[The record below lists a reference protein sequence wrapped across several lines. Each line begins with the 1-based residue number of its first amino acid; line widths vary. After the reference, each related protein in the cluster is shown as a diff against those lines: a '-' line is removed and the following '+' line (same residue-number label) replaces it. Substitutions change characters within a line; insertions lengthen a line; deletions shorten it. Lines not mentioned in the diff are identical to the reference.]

1 MTLAAGAQTRGVDE
15 LVAELTR
22 EEKVLLLEGVDSWR
36 TNAVE
41 RLGIRS
47 LFLTDGPHGVRRVA
61 ESSGA
66 FSLTRS
72 APSSA
77 FPTSATVAN
86 TWDPE
91 LAYRMGGAIGRECRA
106 LGVDVL
112 LAPGVN
118 IKRNP
123 LCGRNFEYYSEDP
136 VVSGVF
142 GTAFV
147 NGVQGEGVGTSVK
160 HLAANSN
167 EDFRFVGD
175 SLVDERALREIYL
188 RAFEWVVREA
198 SPYTVMCAYNAL
210 NGTFCS
216 DNRELLTGILRDEW
230 GFDGVVMSD
239 WGATHDRIASLTAG
253 CDLDMPGEVAHNRAQ
268 LLRGCHDG
276 AIASEVLDEAVRR
289 VLRLVAKCSAGT
301 STAHDQRDP
310 AALAT
315 EIATAGAVLLAND
328 GTLPLGQ
335 ASGRLVVVGEMFER
349 MRFQGAGSSLISPP
363 QVVSPKAAF
372 DGRGIVYTY
381 ARGYRSLQPV
391 RDPELEDAAVGA
403 ARSGDTVLFFGGLTD
418 LEESEGFDRTHM
430 RLGENQTALLERLL
444 ATRAKVV
451 LVLYAGAPVELP
463 FLGDLAAVLD
473 MYLPGMN
480 GGDATAALLFG
491 ERNPSGKLT
500 ESWPVTAA
508 DASSHAD
515 FDRGRT
521 ARYYESVYVGY
532 RFYDAAGTP
541 LLFPFGHGLSYTR
554 FEYETVDV
562 QVVGGRV
569 QVGATIAN
577 TGDREGA
584 EVVQVYVQNNA
595 GAVFKPDKELRAFT
609 KVTLDPGE
617 RRTATLSF
625 DLADLAYWDVA
636 AHDWVLENG
645 AYEVLLAASASDI
658 RLRAPLVVD
667 QGRPSRSPYSPEVD
681 EAYAA
686 PPASIPDEFPALLG
700 REAAGQ
706 EENGRLELESRL
718 GDASRSPLG
727 ALFLAAVTAAVR
739 RDLRKAER
747 LPDSLERDARVKNT
761 HFLVRMMPNMSL
773 RSMVMASSGAFP
785 YRVAAGLVDLAA
797 WHPLRALRRL
807 LVAEK
812 DATRGHA

>member
-1 MTLAAGAQTRGVDE
+1 MALAAGAQTRGIDD

-22 EEKVLLLEGVDSWR
+22 EEKVLLLEGVDAWR

-47 LFLTDGPHGVRRVA
+47 LFLTDGPHGVRRVT

-66 FSLTRS
+66 FGLTDS

-91 LAYRMGGAIGRECRA
+91 LVRRMGAAVARECRA

-136 VVSGVF
+136 LVSGVL

-147 NGVQGEGVGTSVK
+147 QGVQGEGVGTSVK
-160 HLAANSN
+160 HFAANSN

-188 RAFEWVVREA
+188 RAFERVVREA

-230 GFDGVVMSD
+230 GFDGVVVSD
-239 WGATHDRIASLTAG
+239 WGAMHDRMASITAG
-253 CDLDMPGEVAHNRAQ
+253 CELDMPGQVAHNRAQ
-268 LLRGCHDG
+268 LLRGLHDG
-276 AIASEVLDEAVRR
+276 TLASEVLDEAVRR
-289 VLRLVAKCSAGT
+289 VLRLVEKCSVATTDAGT
-301 STAHDQRDP
+301 EADP

-315 EIATAGAVLLAND
+315 EIAAAGAVLLSND
-328 GTLPLGQ
+328 GTLPLGE

-363 QVVSPKAAF
+363 HVVTPKSAF
-372 DGRGIVYTY
+372 DERGIAYTY
-381 ARGYRSLQPV
+381 ARGYRSLQAV
-391 RDPELEDAAVGA
+391 RELELEDAAVAA
-403 ARSGDTVLFFGGLTD
+403 ARSADTVLFFGGLTD
-418 LEESEGFDRTHM
+418 LEESEGFDRAHL
-430 RLGENQTALLERLL
+430 RLGENQTALLTRLL
-444 ATRAKVV
+444 DVGARVV
-451 LVLYAGAPVELP
+451 LVLYGGAPVELP
-463 FLGDLAAVLD
+463 FLGELAAVLD
-473 MYLPGMN
+473 MYLPGMT

-500 ESWPVTAA
+500 ESWPLTAA

-515 FDRGRT
+515 FDRSRT

-532 RFYDAAGTP
+532 RYYDAAGTT
-541 LLFPFGHGLSYTR
+541 LRFPFGHGLSYTR
-554 FEYETVDV
+554 FEYVDLDV
-562 QVVGGRV
+562 GVAGGRV
-569 QVGATIAN
+569 RVNATIAN
-577 TGDREGA
+577 VGDREGA
-584 EVVQVYVQNNA
+584 EVVQVYVRNNA

-609 KVTLDPGE
+609 KVTLKPGE
-617 RRTATLSF
+617 RRTAALSF

-645 AYEVLLAASASDI
+645 TYEVLLAASASDI

-667 QGRPSRSPYSPEVD
+667 QGQPSRSPYPREVD
-681 EAYAA
+681 EAYAT
-686 PPASIPDEFPALLG
+686 PPASIPDAFTALVG
-700 REAAGQ
+700 HQAAPQ
-706 EENGRLELESRL
+706 EVNGRLGLESRL
-718 GDASRSPLG
+718 GDARRSRLG
-727 ALFLAAVTAAVR
+727 AVFLAAVTAAVR

-747 LPDSLERDARVKNT
+747 LPDSLERDARIKNT

-785 YRVAAGLVDLAA
+785 YRVAEGLVDLAS
-797 WHPLRALRRL
+797 WHPIRALRRIL
-807 LVAEK
+807 GNKVGRA
-812 DATRGHA
+812 

>member
-1 MTLAAGAQTRGVDE
+1 MSLAADSQPLGVDD
-15 LVAELTR
+15 LVAALSL
-22 EEKVLLLEGVDSWR
+22 EEKVLLVEGVDLWQ

-47 LFLTDGPHGVRRVA
+47 LFLTDGPHGVRKVA
-61 ESSGA
+61 GGSGA
-66 FSLTRS
+66 FGLTHS
-72 APSSA
+72 ASSSA

-91 LAYRMGGAIGRECRA
+91 LAFRMGAAIARECRA

-136 VVSGVF
+136 LISGAF

-147 NGVQGEGVGTSVK
+147 QGVQSEGVGTSVK
-160 HLAANSN
+160 HLAANST
-167 EDFRFVGD
+167 EDHRFVGN

-188 RAFEWVVREA
+188 KAFERVVRDA
-198 SPYTVMCAYNAL
+198 RPYTVMCAYNAL

-230 GFDGVVMSD
+230 GFDGVVMTD
-239 WGATHDRIASLTAG
+239 WGATHDRIASITGG
-253 CDLDMPGEVAHNRAQ
+253 CELDMPGQVAHNRAQ
-268 LLRGCHDG
+268 LVAGLRDG
-276 AIASEVLDEAVRR
+276 RLAPGVLDDAVRR
-289 VLRLVAKCSAGT
+289 VLRLVEKCST
-301 STAHDQRDP
+301 EQNTAPPDPDP

-315 EIATAGAVLLAND
+315 EIAAAGAVLLTND

-335 ASGRLVVVGEMFER
+335 AGGLVVVGEMFER

-363 QVVSPKAAF
+363 DVVSPMRAF
-372 DGRGIVYTY
+372 DERGIAYTY

-391 RDPELEDAAVGA
+391 RDPELEDAAVAA

-418 LEESEGFDRTHM
+418 LEESEGFDRTHL

-444 ATRAKVV
+444 EKGAKVV

-463 FLGDLAAVLD
+463 FLGELAAVLD

-532 RFYDAAGTP
+532 RYYDAAGTT
-541 LLFPFGHGLSYTR
+541 LRFPFGHGLSYTQ
-554 FEYETVDV
+554 FEYDDIDVHVVDE
-562 QVVGGRV
+562 RV
-569 QVGATIAN
+569 HVSAKITN
-577 TGDREGA
+577 VGDREGA
-584 EVVQVYVQNNA
+584 EAVQVYVRNNA
-595 GAVFKPDKELRAFT
+595 GAVFKPEKELRAFT
-609 KVTLDPGE
+609 KVRLSAGE
-617 RRTATLSF
+617 RRTVSVEF
-625 DLADLAYWDVA
+625 DLSDLAYWDVA
-636 AHDWVLENG
+636 SHDWVLENG
-645 AYEVLLAASASDI
+645 TYEVLLAASASDI

-667 QGRPSRSPYSPEVD
+667 QGQPSRSPYPREVD
-681 EAYAA
+681 EAYAT
-686 PPASIPDEFPALLG
+686 PPASIPAAFTALLG
-700 REAAGQ
+700 HEAVPQ

-727 ALFLAAVTAAVR
+727 ALFLSGVTAAVR

-785 YRVAAGLVDLAA
+785 YRVAEGLVDLAS
-797 WHPLRALRRL
+797 WHPIRALRRIL
-807 LVAEK
+807 GNKEGRA
-812 DATRGHA
+812 

>member
-1 MTLAAGAQTRGVDE
+1 MTLAAGSQALGVDD
-15 LVAELTR
+15 LLAALSL
-22 EEKVLLLEGVDSWR
+22 EEKVLLLEGVDSWQ

-47 LFLTDGPHGVRRVA
+47 LFLTDGPHGVRKVA
-61 ESSGA
+61 GDSGA
-66 FSLTRS
+66 FGLTQS

-77 FPTSATVAN
+77 FPTSATMAN

-91 LAYRMGGAIGRECRA
+91 LAHRMGAAIARECRA

-136 VVSGVF
+136 LISGAF

-147 NGVQGEGVGTSVK
+147 QGVQSEGVGTSVK

-188 RAFEWVVREA
+188 RAFERVVCDA

-239 WGATHDRIASLTAG
+239 WGATHDRIASITAG
-253 CDLDMPGEVAHNRAQ
+253 CDLDMPGQVEHNRAQ
-268 LLRGCHDG
+268 LVDGLHDG
-276 AIASEVLDEAVRR
+276 RIAPGVLDEAVRR
-289 VLRLVAKCSAGT
+289 VLRLVEKC
-301 STAHDQRDP
+301 TAETTRVDEESDP
-310 AALAT
+310 VALAT
-315 EIATAGAVLLAND
+315 EIATAGAVLLSND
-328 GTLPLGQ
+328 GTLPLGR
-335 ASGRLVVVGEMFER
+335 AAGRLVVVGEMFER

-363 QVVSPKAAF
+363 QVVSPKTAF
-372 DGRGIVYTY
+372 DERGITYTY
-381 ARGYRSLQPV
+381 ARGYRSLQPA
-391 RDPELEDAAVGA
+391 RDPELEDAAVAA

-418 LEESEGFDRTHM
+418 LEESEGFDRGHM
-430 RLGENQTALLERLL
+430 RLGENQTALLGRLL
-444 ATRAKVV
+444 ATGAKVV

-463 FLGDLAAVLD
+463 FIGDLAAVLD

-500 ESWPVTAA
+500 ESWPLTAA
-508 DASSHAD
+508 DASSYAD

-532 RFYDAAGTP
+532 RYYDAAGTT
-541 LLFPFGHGLSYTR
+541 LRFPFGHGLSYTD
-554 FEYETVDV
+554 FEYDDVEV
-562 QVVGGRV
+562 QVVDGRV
-569 QVGATIAN
+569 HVGATIAN
-577 TGDREGA
+577 IADRDGA
-584 EVVQVYVQNNA
+584 EVVQVYVRKNRSQ
-595 GAVFKPDKELRAFT
+595 VFKPDKELRAFT
-609 KVTLDPGE
+609 KVTLGRGE
-617 RRTATLSF
+617 RRTVSLSF
-625 DLADLAYWDVA
+625 ELADLAYWDVA
-636 AHDWVLENG
+636 AHEWVLEHG
-645 AYEVLLAASASDI
+645 TYEVLVAASASDI
-658 RLRAPLVVD
+658 RLRTPLVVD
-667 QGRPSRSPYSPEVD
+667 QGQPSRSPYPREVD
-681 EAYAA
+681 EAYAT
-686 PPASIPDEFPALLG
+686 PPATVPDAFAALLG
-700 REAAGQ
+700 QDVAAPAPGR
-706 EENGRLELESRL
+706 RLELEARL
-718 GDASRSPLG
+718 FDARRSPLG
-727 ALFLAAVTAAVR
+727 AVFLAAVTATVS

-761 HFLVRMMPNMSL
+761 HFLLRMMPNMSL

-785 YRVAAGLVDLAA
+785 HKVAEGLVDLAA
-797 WHPLRALRRL
+797 WHPLRALRRIL
-807 LVAEK
+807 GEK
-812 DATRGHA
+812 NQTSEGRG